1 MLYGMMSYC
10 AKLTGEYS
18 SRYLNKTESVGLGLR
33 KA

>member
-10 AKLTGEYS
+10 AKLTGEDF
-18 SRYLNKTESVGLGLR
+18 SRYLNKTESLGLR